1 MASKIQIADA
11 KLAIDSENNEL
22 AFSILSQYLLENR
35 NDADGWL
42 LMAQVAK
49 EPQQIIDC
57 LERVAILRPD
67 IGGLRERLER
77 VKSGPLKYYNQIFE
91 VIRGYGQWTG
101 EANELGTYAVN
112 YEIKNDVNEI
122 KELLD
127 TTKKQQRHLQEL
139 QKLMDRD
146 EETFEAILPDENSP
160 TYAGE
165 WKLFIVTSSLI
176 LTIMISQ
183 ALEQYKKLVL
193 DLEIRLEKKLNE
205 GRGTKNLPNPRL
217 SIPDDVKMFV
227 WKRDQGK
234 CVKCGSQTNLEFDHI
249 IPVSKGGSNTA
260 RNIQLL
266 CESCNR
272 KKSDKI

>member
-1 MASKIQIADA
+1 MSKVRLIHA
-11 KLAIDSENNEL
+11 KEAIEKENNES
-22 AFSILSQYLLENR
+22 AFSILSRYLLENR

-67 IGGLRERLER
+67 IGGLRERLEK
-77 VKSGPLKYYNQIFE
+77 VKKGPLRYHNQIFE
-91 VIRGYGQWTG
+91 VIRGYGQWAG
-101 EANELGTYAVN
+101 KANELGTYAVN
-112 YEIKNDVNEI
+112 YEIKNDASEI
-122 KELLD
+122 KDLLD

-139 QKLMDRD
+139 QKFMDRD
-146 EETFEAILPDENSP
+146 ESAFEVILPDKNSP

-165 WKLFIVTSSLI
+165 WNLCIVTSSLI

-183 ALEQYKKLVL
+183 ALEQYKKLAL
-193 DLEIRLEKKLNE
+193 DLEIHLEKKLKE
-205 GRGTKNLPNPRL
+205 GRGVTFPNPRL
-217 SIPDDVKMFV
+217 PIPDDVKLFV

-234 CVKCGSQTNLEFDHI
+234 CVKCGSQINLEFDHI

-272 KKSDKI
+272 KKSNNI